1 MNGKSRTANSLM
13 NISSGILA
21 QIIQMVLGFISRT
34 IFIKYLAI
42 EYLGVSSLFS
52 NILSMLSLAELGLG
66 AAFVYS
72 LYKPLAEGNK
82 TEIATII
89 KFYKKT
95 YIVVGI
101 FIFITGL
108 ALLPF
113 LSNIIPEKPATI
125 VEDIR
130 LIYLIYIFN
139 TGSSYFF
146 SYKVSL
152 LDADQKMAVATK
164 NYIKFSV
171 VQQLLQIIILI
182 VTSNFILYLLTQSVM
197 QFLSNFHISKI
208 VDKTYP
214 FLRENNHLKIDK
226 EVKNKIVSNVKATFF
241 AKIGQ
246 VLVTGTDNLFINY
259 FVGLAVLGK
268 YSNYLMLMAM
278 VSSMVM
284 IIFTNLKSSI
294 ANVIV
299 KETLEKQREIFQ
311 VLNFLNFWL
320 FGLCAVI
327 FIFSVEDFISI
338 WIGRQFLLPSY
349 IVLMMAVSFFM
360 VGMNN
365 GFWTFKAA
373 FRFFNEGK
381 YMVTGTVS

>member
-1 MNGKSRTANSLM
+1 MNEKSRTSNSLM

-82 TEIATII
+82 TEITTII

-226 EVKNKIVSNVKATFF
+226 DVKNKIVSNVKATFF

-278 VSSMVM
+278 VSGMVM

-311 VLNFLNFWL
+311 VLNFWL

-327 FIFSVEDFISI
+327 FIFSVEDFISM